1 MRNVICG
8 QDDDRAGRTLSI
20 GPPSGALAKNVAA
33 YRALRRIT
41 QAELAECMTILGH
54 TMGRS
59 AVSAIEVKG
68 RNVSVDE
75 LFGLAI
81 ILGVTIGQLLDP
93 TGPDRSRPLAL
104 DVGLK
109 TDDGAV
115 RPIAPSLSRLWAASR
130 ALARLAADDRGV
142 DFEAVDELPVAIE
155 HDLDTL
161 GVY

>member
-1 MRNVICG
+1 MIPG
-8 QDDDRAGRTLSI
+8 LDDDRAGKS
-20 GPPSGALAKNVAA
+20 PSVGAPSVALAKNVAA
-33 YRALRRIT
+33 YRAVRRIT
-41 QAELAECMTILGH
+41 QAELAARMTILGH

-68 RNVSVDE
+68 RNVTVDE

-81 ILGVTIGQLLDP
+81 SLGVTIGQLIDP

-130 ALARLAADDRGV
+130 ALARLAADDNRGV
-142 DFEAVDELPVAIE
+142 EFEAVDGLPVATE
-155 HDLDTL
+155 HGLDTL
-161 GVY
+161 GLY